1 MISKHARSN
10 SEVFLLMVSK
20 HAWSDSEA
28 FQLWPFRPACIQNWA
43 SFCIWFSSGF
53 PKKAWIILSDL
64 DDLVS
69 FGLNTSCAEASR
81 CNATGPLPL
90 SHFHTR
96 LHCSTDS
103 LNHIV
108 QKPTH
113 SHFHTQLHCSTDILN
128 HIVQNQPRSNLVL
141 ADSVLAQQIWSGSK
155 PVYKNHLAHFWP
167 TLPSWS
173 WLDADQLWHF
183 TGQCPLSHFWQST
196 RAKVPWG

>member
-1 MISKHARSN
+1 MPDPIQKCFCWWSASMPDLIQFWISKESLDHTVWSGWPGQFWAKHILCRSKPVCKNHQAR
-10 SEVFLLMVSK
+10 F
-20 HAWSDSEA
+20 W
-28 FQLWPFRPACIQNWA
+28 Q
-43 SFCIWFSSGF
+43 
-53 PKKAWIILSDL
+53 
-64 DDLVS
+64 
-69 FGLNTSCAEASR
+69 
-81 CNATGPLPL
+81 NATGPLPL

-113 SHFHTQLHCSTDILN
+113 SHLHTQLHCSTDILN

-141 ADSVLAQQIWSGSK
+141 ADSVLAKQIRSGSK

-183 TGQCPLSHFWQST
+183 TGQCPLSPFWQST